1 MPPSPPLTLDWLAAS
16 VEQVAPQLLGWRL
29 ERHWPDGRR
38 QGGRIVEVEAY
49 GPDDPA
55 CHGYRGLTPR
65 NRSMFAAAG
74 TIYVYR
80 IYGVHHCLNLVSGQV
95 GEASAVLIRALELD
109 PPEDR
114 RAAAGP
120 GRLCRVW
127 DLDLRHDGSR
137 LGQDVLHLMPP
148 QQVQLPPLQ
157 TVRIGIR
164 RGAEIPWRWYLPD
177 SPAVSRRDRQAE
189 ARAGLGC

>member
-1 MPPSPPLTLDWLAAS
+1 MPLRPPLTVDWLARP
-16 VEQVAPQLLGWRL
+16 VEQVAPKLLGWRL
-29 ERHWPDGRR
+29 ERHWPDGRC
-38 QGGRIVEVEAY
+38 QVGCIVEVEAY

-55 CHGYRGLTPR
+55 CHGFRGPTPR

-80 IYGVHHCLNLVSGQV
+80 IYGVHHCLNLVTGQS

-109 PPEDR
+109 PPGQARD
-114 RAAAGP
+114 AAGP
-120 GRLCRVW
+120 GKLCRAW
-127 DLDLRHDGSR
+127 NLDLSHDGSR
-137 LGQDVLHLMPP
+137 LGAGALQL
-148 QQVQLPPLQ
+148 LPPERPPSSPVQ
-157 TVRIGIR
+157 TQRVGIR
-164 RGAEIPWRWYLPD
+164 QGAEIPWRWYLSD

>member
-1 MPPSPPLTLDWLAAS
+1 MATLTLSWLAAP
-16 VEQVAPQLLGWRL
+16 VEQVAPRLLGWRL
-29 ERHWPDGRR
+29 ERHWPDGRC
-38 QGGRIVEVEAY
+38 QAGRIIEVEAY

-55 CHGYRGLTPR
+55 CHGYRGPTPR

-74 TIYVYR
+74 TVYVYR
-80 IYGVHHCLNLVSGQV
+80 IYGIHHCLNLVTGQA

-109 PPEDR
+109 PPEES

-120 GRLCRVW
+120 GKLCRVW

-137 LGQDVLHLMPP
+137 LGKGALHL
-148 QQVQLPPLQ
+148 LPPDRPPPSVVQ

-164 RGAEIPWRWYLPD
+164 QGAEMPWRWYLPD
-177 SPAVSRRDRQAE
+177 SPAVSRRDRRAE